1 MSQVMPI
8 TCPIQEE
15 KRQHRRRAVTFRPKV
30 RVLEIPTVEEM
41 SEHEIASVWITT
53 EESERNQADLVE
65 SVRAARKNPRDAT
78 ICIRGIEDLI
88 DLTKVLRKKTC
99 RKDLIDA
106 VLDNQEAQWERG
118 LYHTDPKEIRSVATE
133 ISRQS
138 VEEAIM
144 LAAKDE
150 AYIRILRRRE
160 MSNPTM
166 LSTAAAA
173 LSTSRSVEN
182 NETEESKDQNDI
194 ATNITNYDRKRQESE
209 RT

>member
-1 MSQVMPI
+1 
-8 TCPIQEE
+8 
-15 KRQHRRRAVTFRPKV
+15 
-30 RVLEIPTVEEM
+30 
-41 SEHEIASVWITT
+41 
-53 EESERNQADLVE
+53 
-65 SVRAARKNPRDAT
+65 
-78 ICIRGIEDLI
+78 
-88 DLTKVLRKKTC
+88 
-99 RKDLIDA
+99 
-106 VLDNQEAQWERG
+106 
-118 LYHTDPKEIRSVATE
+118 
-133 ISRQS
+133 
-138 VEEAIM
+138 M